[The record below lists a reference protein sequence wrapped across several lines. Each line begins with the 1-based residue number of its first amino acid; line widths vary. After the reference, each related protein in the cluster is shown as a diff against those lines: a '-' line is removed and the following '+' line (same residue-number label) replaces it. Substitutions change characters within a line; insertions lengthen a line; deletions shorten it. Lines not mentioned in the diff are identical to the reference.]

1 MWNIRQSSTRIVAWD
16 DISTTAQF
24 RAFALGLLYWILTQ
38 NKTEISEKHSKVCAT
53 RYLYGIRPTK
63 VHTSPRILQPD
74 LCPRRE
80 NLTWL
85 HCNFRALHPL
95 TLYKVLLA
103 PWWQTAQMI
112 ASMQGSSNRKSHVL
126 FFQSNKPVT
135 SEPLNHLGLTLCI
148 VSSALWAFST
158 RPRNSSVWSQ
168 HLAAAHK
175 YNPFFG
181 TRLIYKYNWVQW
193 ILSRS

>member
-1 MWNIRQSSTRIVAWD
+1 MTYQQQLSFELLHLGCFIGFSLRTKLRSRKSTPKFAPPGIYMASGRPRFTLLQGFFSLIYVLDEKISLLLTTVVALQLPSPPSTDTIKGVASSLMADCSDDSEHARLLKSKVTRVTRIVFPK
-16 DISTTAQF
+16 Q
-24 RAFALGLLYWILTQ
+24 Q
-38 NKTEISEKHSKVCAT
+38 
-53 RYLYGIRPTK
+53 
-63 VHTSPRILQPD
+63 
-74 LCPRRE
+74 
-80 NLTWL
+80 
-85 HCNFRALHPL
+85 
-95 TLYKVLLA
+95 
-103 PWWQTAQMI
+103 
-112 ASMQGSSNRKSHVL
+112 
-126 FFQSNKPVT
+126 T

-181 TRLIYKYNWVQW
+181 TRLIYKYSWVQW